1 MSDKDLLFPE
11 TCIKTWTE
19 RGLIKMSIYD
29 DLHSGHITY
38 DVHPRHMK
46 ELNSLIPG
54 DLVETPN
61 GEVGLIVDISDKDV
75 QGFNIY
81 TVLISGSELFYSS
94 LELIIYGV

>member
-1 MSDKDLLFPE
+1 MSSDDLYFPE
-11 TCIKTWTE
+11 VSINTWTE

-46 ELNSLIPG
+46 ELNSLVPG

-61 GEVGLIVDISDKDV
+61 GEIGLIVDISDKDV

-81 TVLISGSELFYSS
+81 TIMIGGSELFYSS
-94 LELIIYGV
+94 LELVIVGE